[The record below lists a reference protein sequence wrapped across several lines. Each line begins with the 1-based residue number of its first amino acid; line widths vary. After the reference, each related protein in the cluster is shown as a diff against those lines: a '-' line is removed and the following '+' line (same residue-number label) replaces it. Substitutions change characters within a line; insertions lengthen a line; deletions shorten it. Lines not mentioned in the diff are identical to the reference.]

1 MMIPGSIVRQM
12 AAIAFPAAL
21 VVCVGACTTRPSW
34 RTPVKDVYVT
44 PVDARTA
51 SLHAARVI
59 DLPERPANRTMQ
71 VGVVGAIV
79 YDAPGADARPVAVLR
94 ENTAVRVTAECHFV
108 RIPDD
113 AEMRE
118 YIGATGGAITPSW
131 VKGAAGGREGWVPAR
146 CLVHP
151 SDLAVS
157 RAITPAPS
165 PSGTTVQIDK
175 LVVASATHPSNP
187 GASRDP
193 FGAAAAMP
201 DLPQMGEPLETLDP
215 QADAQAR
222 VAVAKATE
230 PGETTKATDHAA
242 AMFGTR
248 GIATQADVAQTMA
261 VAQIL
266 DYSRLR
272 RRNLTQV
279 EERLLGHACMARVLG
294 GAKLLGGDDAIV
306 HYVNWVGD
314 RVAVHSTNPFPAIV
328 LDFLVIQDTNA
339 NAIAVPGGPIVVTT
353 GMIRAM
359 RNEDELA
366 AVLGHAIAHLEE
378 RHGLRLAKSRGLESL
393 RDPEQLKK
401 LIAEPAQQAAA
412 EEFAAK
418 AAQQMRL
425 SPEVKAAL
433 VREMQK
439 QQAKLL
445 ESAQSWTLDQIAQ
458 EVADTAMH
466 GNLACESSADLRG
479 ISLAAAAGYEPTA
492 LAAVMERLHATKAGW
507 EGAKGD
513 MKVRASQCRQIAK
526 DFFVSTAPPPPEV
539 VPTTDA
545 SGAPQTNETQARWKR
560 LQDELA
566 RLAE

>member
-21 VVCVGACTTRPSW
+21 VVCVGACTTRPSS

-59 DLPERPANRTMQ
+59 DLPERPTNRTMQ

-94 ENTAVRVTAECHFV
+94 ENTAVRVTAECRFV
-108 RIPDD
+108 RIPGD

-118 YIGATGGAITPSW
+118 YIGATGGDITPSW
-131 VKGAAGGREGWVPAR
+131 VKVAAGGHEGWVPAR

-193 FGAAAAMP
+193 FGTAAAMP

-215 QADAQAR
+215 QAEAQAR

-242 AMFGTR
+242 AMFGTL
-248 GIATQADVAQTMA
+248 GVAQANSAQTMA

-328 LDFLVIQDTNA
+328 LDFLVIQDANA
-339 NAIAVPGGPIVVTT
+339 NAMAVPGGPIVVTT

-393 RDPEQLKK
+393 RNPEQLKK
-401 LIAEPAQQAAA
+401 LIAEPAQQAAEDFA
-412 EEFAAK
+412 EK
-418 AAQQMRL
+418 TAQQMRL

-439 QQAKLL
+439 QQAKSL
-445 ESAQSWTLDQIAQ
+445 ENMQSWTLDQIAQ

-466 GNLACESSADLRG
+466 GNPAGESSADLRG

-492 LAAVMERLHATKAGW
+492 LAVVMERLHAAKAAW
-507 EGAKGD
+507 EGVNGD
-513 MKVRASQCRQIAK
+513 MKVRASVCRQIAK
-526 DFFVSTAPPPPEV
+526 DFF